1 MKRYFRSF
9 VSLDPAKLK
18 KQLSKVSYEQR
29 IAILQLH
36 DRSSGE
42 WTPVKKA
49 AFRGHTEIL
58 TALLTSLEEEDR
70 MIVIGDCETP
80 LHWAS
85 EEGHTETVTAILD
98 CLTPEQQLKLF
109 STRDNCGGTAILW
122 ASQRGHTETVQS
134 ILNYL
139 SPQQQLQLI
148 SAQNKYCK
156 TPIQLAFRERHADTE
171 GLLRECQLRAEYA
184 LNAKK

>member
-1 MKRYFRSF
+1 MSSPGLADVAAQLEEAVKRYFRSF

-18 KQLSKVSYEQR
+18 KQLSEVSYEQR
-29 IAILQLH
+29 IAIIQLH

-49 AFRGHTEIL
+49 AFRGHTEIV
-58 TALLTSLEEEDR
+58 TALLTSLKEEDR

-98 CLTPEQQLKLF
+98 CLTPEQQLKLI
-109 STRDNCGGTAILW
+109 STRDNCGGTAIHW
-122 ASQRGHTETVQS
+122 ASQKGHTDTIYPELSQS
-134 ILNYL
+134 STATSAY
-139 SPQQQLQLI
+139 I
-148 SAQNKYCK
+148 SAKQV
-156 TPIQLAFRERHADTE
+156 L
-171 GLLRECQLRAEYA
+171 
-184 LNAKK
+184 

>member
-1 MKRYFRSF
+1 MSSPGLADVAAQLEEAVKRYFRSF

-18 KQLSKVSYEQR
+18 KQLSEVSYEQR
-29 IAILQLH
+29 IAIIQLH

-49 AFRGHTEIL
+49 AFRGHTEIVN
-58 TALLTSLEEEDR
+58 TLLTSLKEEDR

-98 CLTPEQQLKLF
+98 CLTPEQ
-109 STRDNCGGTAILW
+109 
-122 ASQRGHTETVQS
+122 
-134 ILNYL
+134 
-139 SPQQQLQLI
+139 
-148 SAQNKYCK
+148 
-156 TPIQLAFRERHADTE
+156 
-171 GLLRECQLRAEYA
+171 
-184 LNAKK
+184 